1 SSSKGFAI
9 QIPAFCPSGCGSMS
23 ASPRANLGRA
33 AGMHW
38 EMSGGSCTCQRPGLG
53 ITSTSRTVGD
63 GLAPKH
69 TAGEQLTGVHTSEPS
84 KPNARLTA
92 AQPLYREWRA
102 SVQSTRGRRSR
113 RGETSRIDSPIF
125 AIRPGLVTVSGAD
138 IYRSAEVNRAGLK
151 PLDGPIGT
159 HPLVLIGRMP
169 GHQHLNP
176 HSVGVAAALAWVINA
191 ADPRFR

>member
-1 SSSKGFAI
+1 MMCPRPARRAAAGLRTSLAGSPGPVAGPEPTLHQARGLSADAVFIVAAEDEY
-9 QIPAFCPSGCGSMS
+9 IP
-23 ASPRANLGRA
+23 GRA

-53 ITSTSRTVGD
+53 ITSTARTAGD

-102 SVQSTRGRRSR
+102 SMQSTRHAV
-113 RGETSRIDSPIF
+113 RG
-125 AIRPGLVTVSGAD
+125 AARPHEL
-138 IYRSAEVNRAGLK
+138 
-151 PLDGPIGT
+151 T
-159 HPLVLIGRMP
+159 HPFSRSGL
-169 GHQHLNP
+169 
-176 HSVGVAAALAWVINA
+176 
-191 ADPRFR
+191 